1 MPHRRLSNHTNTSTS
16 VITRLPG
23 HTHHPSALVYPAT
36 RQPES
41 ARHTTAAPPAIST
54 DAAPP
59 HNLTRSFNG
68 MPPAGALRKP
78 PQNPGCA
85 YDGSSGPLVSPD
97 SFSEVYPLAK
107 PSDFFVGITDL
118 FSIILPGASMTYVC
132 IKVEEQRGAD
142 LLGLLKLN
150 HTNEGYVAFF
160 VVSYLIGHGMDL
172 IGSVVLDDLFDLTY
186 AHWKRSLNIPLARW
200 MSELPGRLTREF
212 YRECKRI
219 FVSSGPKSARSTDP
233 LFLRAKQLAA
243 PVMLQEDRTY
253 QWCRAWIAL
262 RSPTAFSETERVQ
275 ANSKFFRGLVTAA
288 AITAILSLT
297 LQVPFHKLGAAV
309 CAALALASF
318 MRYCDLRW
326 KAVQQTY
333 RFFIALQYEP
343 PVPGAAT
350 ADSDDD
356 S

>member
-1 MPHRRLSNHTNTSTS
+1 M
-16 VITRLPG
+16 
-23 HTHHPSALVYPAT
+23 
-36 RQPES
+36 
-41 ARHTTAAPPAIST
+41 
-54 DAAPP
+54 
-59 HNLTRSFNG
+59 
-68 MPPAGALRKP
+68 
-78 PQNPGCA
+78 
-85 YDGSSGPLVSPD
+85 
-97 SFSEVYPLAK
+97 AK

-132 IKVEEQRGAD
+132 IQVEEQRGAD

-186 AHWKRSLNIPLARW
+186 AHWKRNSNVTFARW
-200 MSELPGRLTREF
+200 MFHLPGRLAQEL
-212 YRECKRI
+212 YQECKRL
-219 FVSSGPKSARSTDP
+219 FVNTGPKGARSTDP
-233 LFLRAKQLAA
+233 LFLRAKKLAE

-262 RSPTAFSETERVQ
+262 KSAVAFSETERVQ
-275 ANSKFFRGLVTAA
+275 ANSKFFRGMVTAS
-288 AITAILSLT
+288 AITALLSLT
-297 LQVPFHKLGAAV
+297 IQVPFHQLGAVV
-309 CAALALASF
+309 CAVLALASF

-343 PVPGAAT
+343 PPPAP
-350 ADSDDD
+350 ADPSDDVEE